1 MSAASASSCYF
12 IYLFIFM
19 PSNVPPPPPI
29 PSQGR
34 KQHMSGVPAVFLCAR
49 SPFEMA
55 TYELQRVMVGRRH
68 AEHQTL
74 QPIHFVH
81 VVRHLCRGDSDTC
94 HISAESHSVCIYFT
108 RENLIDIHQVLS
120 HEPISNLDE
129 RDYHLSQAL
138 CNEAKTG

>member
-12 IYLFIFM
+12 IFILFFFYA
-19 PSNVPPPPPI
+19 VKRAAPPPRPPLSR
-29 PSQGR
+29 PKATHERSACGFPR
-34 KQHMSGVPAVFLCAR
+34 AR

-55 TYELQRVMVGRRH
+55 THELQCVVVGRRH

-94 HISAESHSVCIYFT
+94 HISAEARSARIYFT
-108 RENLIDIHQVLS
+108 CENLIDIHQVSS
-120 HEPISNLDE
+120 HEPISNLI
-129 RDYHLSQAL
+129 
-138 CNEAKTG
+138 